1 MSASARDVDPDDID
15 ETFPEGW
22 QLGSDSWSFH
32 RQFRKIV
39 GRASRQGE
47 YTAIITQI
55 RYKIAEP
62 LARHYWRVSLA
73 DGTPIVVKGGWMR
86 MLWVEPGDYTPRP
99 PRVWLIKPFKTL
111 PSAVASP
118 PTAPQPRVRAP
129 PVADLPPQQ
138 PLRAS
143 TLTLKSPTAARL
155 VAERLRKAGIPVRSL
170 SS

>member
-1 MSASARDVDPDDID
+1 MSASTRQADPD
-15 ETFPEGW
+15 ESAFPEGW
-22 QLGSDSWSFH
+22 QLGIDSWSFH
-32 RQFRKIV
+32 RQFHKIV
-39 GRASRQGE
+39 GRAARQGE

-99 PRVWLIKPFKTL
+99 PRVWLIKPWL
-111 PSAVASP
+111 PHQLP
-118 PTAPQPRVRAP
+118 HKPQVHAP